1 MRVGVENSA
10 RLCLLG
16 FVQCI
21 GRHCLH
27 CFLICYFL
35 LTIFL
40 QGEIGF
46 SYGYLFKQKCLFI
59 ASAALVVILIKIH
72 KTYDTTLNLLKI
84 FKCFSI
90 YVFFRIFLVT
100 QEASCFA
107 FPHIGRLCCYILAI
121 AAWEVFANSKPSKCE
136 ILISIPPCLYLYLWH
151 FRHYFHTYRWTHA
164 YLTWSDGG
172 TISLSYI
179 FIGFLTL
186 RYLEGNIGLKMVS
199 KLSLFLFNTLYIF
212 FCWIIV
218 NALLHA
224 RFNILIFLLCIFIYT
239 CILRKCFSLSW
250 KTFFFA
256 TIICLSIWL
265 SYAFYTFKITNRS
278 VFFKDRILCCKNYS
292 WQLSELKTFLLGNLY
307 NSRDA
312 ASHNCYLSLATWYG
326 LPALIIYLVS
336 IGYFYWIIFKNRKNL
351 GSFSV
356 SATMS
361 VTFLLISLNGKGNY
375 CAYPCIFFLMF
386 YLEHYFQKKL
396 YLSSKPSHE
405 VPIV

>member
-10 RLCLLG
+10 RLRLLC

-72 KTYDTTLNLLKI
+72 KTYDTTSNLLKI
-84 FKCFSI
+84 CKCFLI

-121 AAWEVFANSKPSKCE
+121 AAWRVFANSKPSKCE
-136 ILISIPPCLYLYLWH
+136 ILISILPCLYLYLWH
-151 FRHYFHTYRWTHA
+151 FRHYFHTYGWDHA
-164 YLTWSDGG
+164 YLTWSDSAV
-172 TISLSYI
+172 ISLSYVL
-179 FIGFLTL
+179 IGLLTL
-186 RYLEGNIGLKMVS
+186 RYLESNIELKMVS
-199 KLSLFLFNTLYIF
+199 KLSLFLFHTLCIF
-212 FCWIIV
+212 FCWII
-218 NALLHA
+218 LKIILWE
-224 RFNILIFLLCIFIYT
+224 RFNIAIFLLCIFIYASV
-239 CILRKCFSLSW
+239 LKECFALSR
-250 KTFFFA
+250 KTFFCIL
-256 TIICLSIWL
+256 TICLL
-265 SYAFYTFKITNRS
+265 AGLLYTFYAFKIINRS
-278 VFFKDRILCCKNYS
+278 MYFEDRILCCKLHCY
-292 WQLSELKTFLLGNLY
+292 QLFELKTILLGNLF
-307 NSRDA
+307 NSHDA
-312 ASHNCYLSLATWYG
+312 ASHNCYLSLIFWYG
-326 LPALIIYLVS
+326 LPALITYLVS

-351 GSFSV
+351 NSFSV
-356 SATMS
+356 SATMF
-361 VTFLLISLNGKGNY
+361 VTLLLLSLNGKGNY
-375 CAYPCIFFLMF
+375 CTYPCIFFLMF

-396 YLSSKPSHE
+396 YLSSKPSHDIPT
-405 VPIV
+405 V

>member
-1 MRVGVENSA
+1 MMVGVENSA
-10 RLCLLG
+10 HLCFLR
-16 FVQCI
+16 FVQRT

-46 SYGYLFKQKCLFI
+46 SYGYLFKQKCLLI
-59 ASAALVVILIKIH
+59 ASTALVVILIEIH
-72 KTYDTTLNLLKI
+72 KTCDTTLNLLKI
-84 FKCFSI
+84 CKCFSI
-90 YVFFRIFLVT
+90 YVFFKIFLVP

-151 FRHYFHTYRWTHA
+151 FRRYFHTYEWNHA

-172 TISLSYI
+172 TVSLSYI
-179 FIGFLTL
+179 FIGLLTL
-186 RYLEGNIGLKMVS
+186 RYLEGNIGLKMVT

-212 FCWIIV
+212 FCWIIL
-218 NALLHA
+218 NALLYA
-224 RFNILIFLLCIFIYT
+224 RFNAFIFLLCISVYI
-239 CILRKCFSLSW
+239 CVLKECFALSW
-250 KTFFFA
+250 KTIFFS
-256 TIICLSIWL
+256 TIICLSTGL
-265 SYAFYTFKITNRS
+265 SYVFYKFKNTNKS
-278 VFFKDRILCCKNYS
+278 LFFEDRIYCCKVYS
-292 WQLSELKTFLLGNLY
+292 HQLFDLRTFLLGKLS
-307 NSRDA
+307 NSCSP
-312 ASHNCYLSLATWYG
+312 ASHNSYFSLVSWYG
-326 LPALIIYLVS
+326 LPAFIIYLVS

-351 GSFSV
+351 DSFSF
-356 SATMS
+356 SATAL
-361 VTFLLISLNGKGNY
+361 VTFLLLSLNGKGNY